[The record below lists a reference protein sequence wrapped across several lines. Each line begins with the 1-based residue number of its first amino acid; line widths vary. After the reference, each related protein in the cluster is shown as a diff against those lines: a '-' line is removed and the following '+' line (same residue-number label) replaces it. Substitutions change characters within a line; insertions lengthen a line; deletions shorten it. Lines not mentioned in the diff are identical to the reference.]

1 MWWFTQGLCFLPV
14 FLVAWSSSTFI
25 LPYVIAVLRRDVDVL
40 FPYISDTGANPPES
54 CIFGLMTFVSACAGV
69 ATVYCRFKFV
79 EKLSEGTRVASPR
92 LNKTALA
99 LGMLACLGMNVVATF
114 QVEAFFVVNTH
125 AIKGCVVC
133 WDFASHVVAFD
144 WQETTVTAVH
154 DMGALLFFVTG
165 VLYILLQ
172 SAISY
177 HFFPYGSSVAVCR
190 ARLAVAV
197 IALLAFFPTVI
208 CAFFVKQ
215 KDLHRDAGSED
226 YPFHVAS
233 AVCEWIVA
241 FSFVCFFLTYIDDFK
256 LFTLRV
262 KTEMG

>member
-1 MWWFTQGLCFLPV
+1 MILLPPSSALKVTPGRTRASVDRCVPCGGSRKVCASCPSFWWCGPRAL
-14 FLVAWSSSTFI
+14 SSCLTSSRCSDATWTCCSPT
-25 LPYVIAVLRRDVDVL
+25 LGIATI
-40 FPYISDTGANPPES
+40 YG
-54 CIFGLMTFVSACAGV
+54 
-69 ATVYCRFKFV
+69 RFKFV
-79 EKLSEGTRVASPR
+79 EKLNEETRVVSPR
-92 LNKTALA
+92 LNKAALV
-99 LGMLACLGMNVVATF
+99 LGMLACLGMCVVATF
-114 QVEAFFVVNTH
+114 
-125 AIKGCVVC
+125 
-133 WDFASHVVAFD
+133 
-144 WQETTVTAVH
+144 QETTVTAVH
-154 DMGALLFFVTG
+154 DAGALLFFATG
-165 VLYILLQ
+165 VLYIFLQ

-177 HFFPYGSSVAVCR
+177 HLFPYGSSMAVCR

-215 KDLHRDAGSED
+215 KDLHRDAESKD